1 MTESNQKQPEIFI
14 KQSFWSVINFVLMLF
29 AVFSAANDDIYTVIN
44 HGKNYGINCTF
55 YDKSIVLEETIN
67 H

>member
-29 AVFSAANDDIYTVIN
+29 AVFSTANDDIHTVI
-44 HGKNYGINCTF
+44 KFVLMLFSELSTF
-55 YDKSIVLEETIN
+55 FLMLFGM
-67 H
+67 